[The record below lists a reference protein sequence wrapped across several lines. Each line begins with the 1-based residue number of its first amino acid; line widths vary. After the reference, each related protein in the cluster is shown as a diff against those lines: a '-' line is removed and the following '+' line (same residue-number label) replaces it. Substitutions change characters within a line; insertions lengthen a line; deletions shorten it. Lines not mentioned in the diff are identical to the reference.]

1 MSRPA
6 ADFKTCATPPS
17 TSTASAAA
25 DTEPDAEPRSAFAS
39 ASTSIQKPP
48 LARLSS
54 VSPHL
59 SPSSPL
65 LLESLTRSTL
75 PSATLTASHA
85 SWVDLSRP
93 TVPASSSPPPPPPP
107 PRFSLTASAE
117 SSPTP
122 PAKDVK
128 FANERPTLRFRQRS
142 ASVGSLQALIE
153 RDRSIATAP
162 RRKSSHVERPTA
174 FDESAEAAGA
184 EEQSPSSSRQGD
196 SELSQLSWGKWWPF
210 AVVDSAK
217 DGSAA
222 AHPPDKNGSA
232 DPAESFLAL
241 FAGKK
246 AVQDVRS
253 HHLAREE
260 QDRLEAEL
268 LNARLDELDLSA
280 GSLAL
285 EADEVSR
292 DIAAPGTRDKAL
304 PPTPTAAAGK
314 GSSSF
319 LPAMPSLPSLPPL
332 FASSS
337 SAKDA
342 HSPSSSAQS
351 SSKAGHADGSSL
363 LSSFAASNPFTSSP
377 SSFFPSIGSSRS
389 PPRTSARLFSTGRAA
404 AKEQDDSPETKASE
418 AKKMVDPQD
427 RETIKEEEQVDL
439 DTFTLLKD
447 KYRTPKLPIVF
458 CHGLFGFDYIGPVA
472 VKPLRFSYWI
482 GVEEALQAM
491 GVQTLIGR
499 VPASASIEERAKV
512 LCQMIGDKFPGQDVN
527 LIGHSMGGLDGRFLI
542 SHLKP
547 TNFRVR
553 SLTTISTP
561 HRGSSFADYLL
572 EDIVGV
578 ERVPALMGAMKALGV
593 PGGGKA
599 FDDLTTTKMAR
610 FNEETPDDPN
620 VRYFSYGAY
629 FEPSWSNAFRIPWG
643 VVYEREGA
651 NDGLVSVD
659 SAKWGEYR
667 ATLENVNHL
676 DLVGWIGKFRYSYA
690 AWSGN
695 DIKFRPVSFYCALA
709 EQLADEGL

>member
-1 MSRPA
+1 MSRSA
-6 ADFKTCATPPS
+6 ADSANSSSTRASPDATPRS
-17 TSTASAAA
+17 IEA
-25 DTEPDAEPRSAFAS
+25 DAEADAQSTFAS
-39 ASTSIQKPP
+39 SSTPIAKPP
-48 LARLSS
+48 LARLAS

-75 PSATLTASHA
+75 PSASLTASHA

-93 TVPASSSPPPPPPP
+93 AGPPATSPPK
-107 PRFSLTASAE
+107 SLLASTSA
-117 SSPTP
+117 SPTSP
-122 PAKDVK
+122 NSLGKD
-128 FANERPTLRFRQRS
+128 ARQSSERPTSQFRKRS
-142 ASVGSLQALIE
+142 ASVGSLKALIE
-153 RDRSIATAP
+153 RDRSGSAGTEAAAAAP
-162 RRKSSHVERPTA
+162 RRKSSQLERP
-174 FDESAEAAGA
+174 SALVEEDSASTSSKAGG
-184 EEQSPSSSRQGD
+184 PD
-196 SELSQLSWGKWWPF
+196 VSQLSWGRWWPF
-210 AVVDSAK
+210 AVVDPADADSKPPPPPPTK
-217 DGSAA
+217 DGSA
-222 AHPPDKNGSA
+222 
-232 DPAESFLAL
+232 DPTESFLSL

-246 AVQDVRS
+246 AVQEARS

-268 LNARLDELDLSA
+268 LNASLDELDISA
-280 GSLAL
+280 GSFAL

-292 DIAAPGTRDKAL
+292 EISAADARGKPL
-304 PPTPTAAAGK
+304 PRTPAAGET
-314 GSSSF
+314 GRGSF
-319 LPAMPSLPSLPPL
+319 LPGMPSLPNLFSTSGARDTAASTSSPDRSPPT
-332 FASSS
+332 
-337 SAKDA
+337 
-342 HSPSSSAQS
+342 QS
-351 SSKAGHADGSSL
+351 SSKAANGDGPSL
-363 LSSFAASNPFTSSP
+363 LSSFAVPNPFTSSP
-377 SSFFPSIGSSRS
+377 AAFFPSIGSSKPS
-389 PPRTSARLFSTGRAA
+389 PRNSARPFSTSRTAS
-404 AKEQDDSPETKASE
+404 KQKDDGPDTKASE
-418 AKKMVDPQD
+418 AKKMVDPED

-458 CHGLFGFDYIGPVA
+458 CHGLFGFDYIGPAA

-512 LCQMIGDKFPGQDVN
+512 LCQMIGEKFPGQDVN

-695 DIKFRPVSFYCALA
+695 DIKFRPVSFYCAVA
-709 EQLADEGL
+709 EQLADEGF